1 MLIEEAKQYL
11 KEVPG
16 WSLGNTDEHLDMIS
30 SDLKF
35 KDFKSALAF
44 VNAVGKIAESE
55 GHHPDIHMHYNKVK
69 LVLYTHAIGGLSKN
83 DFIMAAKINQ
93 RSKPG

>member
-16 WSLGNTDEHLDMIS
+16 WSLGKTDEHLDMIS

-55 GHHPDIHMHYNKVK
+55 GHHPDIHIHYNKVK

-83 DFIMAAKINQ
+83 DFIVAAKINQ
-93 RSKPG
+93 KAKPG